1 MKRLYFTIGCLGM
14 IWLAYGTQPD
24 SGSAGSPMDNSIH
37 SWVFFTDK
45 PVATSPVASLS
56 VRTIARRQRN
66 GAPVGGWLDRW
77 PSGDYI
83 ATLQSLGL
91 TIRHRSRW
99 MNAVSV
105 AGTEDQ
111 LAAVEALPFVSRIQP
126 VRMTRQPREDFQ
138 PVSSPPVRLNRDSRT
153 LDYGYATDQIQQI
166 RINRLHDLGFNGA
179 GVRILVMDTGFNLT
193 HPAFDSL
200 HVIAQWDVI
209 NDDSVCA
216 NETAEETSA
225 GQHNHGTVVLS
236 AMAGY
241 LPGELIG
248 PAYGAEF
255 LLAKTEIVDQEIEL
269 EEDNYVAG
277 LEWGE
282 ARGADMVSTS
292 LGYLDWYTY
301 CDMDGNTAV
310 TTNAIDHAVSL
321 GLICVTAMGNEGGF
335 SPPVN
340 PCQDELT
347 YYMIAPADADSVISV
362 GAVDSKGNPAY
373 FTSHGP
379 TYDGRIKPEVCAR
392 GIQTAAVNPNTDGY
406 IYSNGTSL
414 STPLIG
420 GATAVLAG
428 AHPDWTPMQIR
439 EALMN
444 TASQANLPDNTV
456 GYGVANYW
464 DAYQYAFV
472 AVDGERNVFPESYSV
487 ISTWPNPFNGEF
499 TVSLNLEK
507 ALTGSLS
514 LVDLQGRTLEI
525 IDSGVF
531 PTGTLTYNVKALQ
544 GPSGVYFLMLK
555 TGDWVRTHKLIYLK

>member
-1 MKRLYFTIGCLGM
+1 MKRLYFMLGWLGM
-14 IWLAYGTQPD
+14 IWLAYGNQPV
-24 SGSAGSPMDNSIH
+24 SGQLHA
-37 SWVFFTDK
+37 WVFFTDK
-45 PVATSPVASLS
+45 PAASSPVVHLS
-56 VRTIARRQRN
+56 PRTIERRQRQ
-66 GAPVGGWLDRW
+66 GLPVNGWLDRR
-77 PSGDYI
+77 PSTDYEN
-83 ATLQSLGL
+83 ALQSLGL
-91 TIRHRSRW
+91 TVRQRSRW
-99 MNAVSV
+99 LNAVSV
-105 AGTEDQ
+105 AGTRDQ
-111 LAAVEALPFVSRIQP
+111 LDAAASLPFVLRTQP
-126 VRMTRQPREDFQ
+126 VRITRHPREDFQ
-138 PVSSPPVRLNRDSRT
+138 PVTIPPTRLNRDSRV
-153 LDYGYATDQIQQI
+153 LDYGYATEQIEQI

-179 GVRILVMDTGFNLT
+179 GVRVLVMDTGFNLT

-200 HVIAQWDVI
+200 NVIAQWDVI

-216 NETAEETSA
+216 NETAEETNA

-241 LPGELIG
+241 KPGELIG

-282 ARGADMVSTS
+282 ARGADVVSTS

-310 TTNAIDHAVSL
+310 TTNAIDQAVSL
-321 GLICVTAMGNEGGF
+321 GLVCVTAMGNEGGY

-340 PCQDELT
+340 PCQDALT

-362 GAVDSKGNPAY
+362 GAVDSKGSAAY

-392 GIQTAAVNPNTDGY
+392 GLLTAAVNPNTDGY

-420 GATAVLAG
+420 GATAVLVG
-428 AHPDWTPMQIR
+428 ARPDWTPMQIR

-444 TASQANLPDNTV
+444 TASQADQPDNTL

-472 AVDGERNVFPESYSV
+472 GVDDEQSVFPESFSS

-499 TVSLNLEK
+499 VISLRIEK
-507 ALTGSLS
+507 PTTGSLS
-514 LVDLQGRTLEI
+514 IVNMQGRTLETI
-525 IDSGVF
+525 ASGSF
-531 PTGTLTYNVKALQ
+531 AAGTLTYHVKALQ
-544 GPSGVYFLMLK
+544 GPSGVYFVMLK
-555 TGDWVRTHKLIYLK
+555 TGDQVRTHKLIYLK